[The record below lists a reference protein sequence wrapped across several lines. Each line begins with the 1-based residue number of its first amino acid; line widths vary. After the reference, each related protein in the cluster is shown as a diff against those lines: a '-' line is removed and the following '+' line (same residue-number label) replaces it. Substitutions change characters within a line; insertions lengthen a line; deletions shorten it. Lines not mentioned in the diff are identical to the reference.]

1 MIIMIYDALGRCTV
15 YTNAHPLTLIFTH
28 IAHVINEPKTKNQ
41 WMATTTAAS
50 TARKSARSK
59 LAKQWRKYKPEKIS
73 NRKKK
78 AAEIG
83 YMFVTANSMS
93 IDVHNCFFLFM
104 HLPTLLSFDLSFH
117 SNLLLLLPFCIQN
130 SWCELVISFGQL
142 PEKWNGQKL
151 ANFMMLSPT
160 FHCHIKF
167 CYQNEKQLLRDAKKK
182 TTLLL
187 RCALFHVSHCAFWRA
202 CEMWQCKHSK

>member
-1 MIIMIYDALGRCTV
+1 MNIATYSARWLIKRRSIENNGKNKNTRAYETKNSLNSKMKMNEHSRTMIIMIYDALGRCTV

-78 AAEIG
+78 QLKL
-83 YMFVTANSMS
+83 VTCSLQRTACRLMYITAFFCLCICPRCSRS
-93 IDVHNCFFLFM
+93 IWASTQIFFFFFFLF
-104 HLPTLLSFDLSFH
+104 
-117 SNLLLLLPFCIQN
+117 
-130 SWCELVISFGQL
+130 
-142 PEKWNGQKL
+142 
-151 ANFMMLSPT
+151 A
-160 FHCHIKF
+160 
-167 CYQNEKQLLRDAKKK
+167 YK
-182 TTLLL
+182 T
-187 RCALFHVSHCAFWRA
+187 VDVN
-202 CEMWQCKHSK
+202 